1 MSKSNLITVAIIYHN
16 DYKPYLSRAL
26 DSVHDSELYGYEV
39 EIVTIN
45 NTGKSLAKGC
55 NKALKLA
62 RGAMFIRLD
71 ADDYLHPNTLQI
83 MADILSGGEY
93 DAVYPDFWEVNEQGQ
108 KIGYNSIYE
117 SLEHNPLGAGVM
129 FWTDALR
136 EVGYDESLHH
146 QEAYDLMRRFKA
158 VGFKV
163 YELKLPLYYRTR
175 HGKNM
180 STKGTKIAHTR
191 SLIKAK
197 DAKIL
202 CVIPVKTNSVGCP
215 QKNLR
220 VFYNGETL
228 PQRAYTIASKSAYI
242 DKVVIVTNDAEYG
255 EQMQAFGYETVLE
268 GQNPTKSALGAVASV
283 IDQFSDYEIIIQYQ
297 PTSPFVLPEHLDEG
311 IERLFRYDLDSVVSI
326 KEMQDHP
333 VRALQI
339 VGNEVHPYNT
349 IYDERILNRQDLPDA
364 FKFNGAFYIRR
375 RDLYTSWLTNPTNFA
390 LGKKVG
396 FVLMS
401 KEESVDINDTLDWDI
416 AKLVEGR
423 RLNHE

>member
-1 MSKSNLITVAIIYHN
+1 MDTNLITVAIIYHN
-16 DYKPYLSRAL
+16 DYKPYLTRAIE
-26 DSVHDSELYGYEV
+26 SVHNQELYDWEV
-39 EIVTIN
+39 EIITIN
-45 NTGKSLAKGC
+45 NTGKPLAAGC

-62 RGAMFIRLD
+62 KGAFFIRLD
-71 ADDYLHPNTLQI
+71 ADDYLHPNALQV

-93 DAVYPDFWEVNEQGQ
+93 DAVYPDFWEVNEAGQ

-129 FWTDALR
+129 FWTQALR

-158 VGFKV
+158 SGFRV

-175 HGKNM
+175 HSRNM
-180 STKGTKIAHTR
+180 SSDTSKIVHTR
-191 SLIKAK
+191 SMIRAK
-197 DAKIL
+197 EAKIL
-202 CVIPVKTNSVGCP
+202 CVIPAKANSVGCP
-215 QKNLR
+215 RKNLR
-220 VFYNGETL
+220 VFANGETL
-228 PQRAYTIASKSAYI
+228 PQRAYTTASKSAYV
-242 DKVVIVTNDAEYG
+242 DRVVIVTNDSQWG
-255 EQMQAFGYETVLE
+255 KQMRSFGYECVLE
-268 GQNPTKSALGAVASV
+268 GQNPTKSALGAVASI
-283 IDQFSDYEIIIQYQ
+283 IDLYPDYDVIIQYQ
-297 PTSPFVLPEHLDEG
+297 PTSPFVRPEHLDEG

-339 VGNEVHPYNT
+339 VGNEVHPYNS

-375 RDLYTSWLTNPTNFA
+375 RRLYEEWLKDPTNFA

-401 KEESVDINDTLDWDI
+401 KEESVDINDELDWKL
-416 AKLVEGR
+416 AKLLEEE
-423 RLNHE
+423 ND